1 MAELFDRIRAAV
13 AADRYVDEVAK
24 LVTVHFFDE

>member
-1 MAELFDRIRAAV
+1 MAELFDRIRKAV
-13 AADRYVDEVAK
+13 AADCYVDEVAK